1 MKPMRLWHA
10 LLAGLALTGLV
21 IELYV
26 TIARDPSAWPQRLLI
41 YVSFFTI
48 LTNMLVAAA
57 SLGIA
62 RGRGRLHRWAIRP
75 APRAAIS
82 VYIAVVAVIY
92 QLLLA
97 RLVHLSPIGWW
108 GNLLVHQI
116 VPAMWLAGWVL
127 FGRHGG
133 IARTTPLHWLA
144 YPAVYAVWTIAHGA
158 ASGWYPYPFMNV
170 ATQGSAKV
178 AINMLLMAL
187 FFAILGH
194 AFRWIDAALAG
205 RRPSSRRR
213 TGTTA

>member
-1 MKPMRLWHA
+1 MKPARLWHA
-10 LLAGLALTGLV
+10 LLALLAIAGLA
-21 IELYV
+21 IELHV
-26 TIARDPSAWPQRLLI
+26 TIARDPAAWPHRLLI
-41 YVSFFTI
+41 YFSFFTI
-48 LTNMLVAAA
+48 LTNMLVAIA
-57 SLGIA
+57 SIGIA

-75 APRAAIS
+75 APRTAIS

-133 IARTTPLHWLA
+133 IARTAPLHWLA
-144 YPAVYAVWTIAHGA
+144 YPAGYAAWTFAHGA

-170 ATQGSAKV
+170 ATRGGVAV
-178 AINMLLMAL
+178 AINMLLMAF
-187 FFAILGH
+187 FFAVLGQG
-194 AFRWIDAALAG
+194 FRWIDMVLAG
-205 RRPSSRRR
+205 RKPSSRH
-213 TGTTA
+213 

>member
-1 MKPMRLWHA
+1 MKIARLWHG
-10 LLAGLALTGLV
+10 LLAAFAVIGLV

-26 TIARDPSAWPQRLLI
+26 TLARDPAAWPHRLL
-41 YVSFFTI
+41 VCFSFFTI
-48 LTNMLVAAA
+48 LTNMLVATA

-62 RGRGRLHRWAIRP
+62 QRRGGLHRWAVRP
-75 APRAAIS
+75 APRTAIS

-127 FGRHGG
+127 LGRHGG
-133 IARTTPLHWLA
+133 IARSAPLHWLA
-144 YPAVYAVWTIAHGA
+144 YPAAYAVWTLAHGA

-170 ATQGSAKV
+170 VTRGGTAV

-187 FFAILGH
+187 FFAMLGYV
-194 AFRWIDAALAG
+194 FRWIDAVLG
-205 RRPSSRRR
+205 RRLARVAPK
-213 TGTTA
+213 A

>member
-1 MKPMRLWHA
+1 MRPMRLWHA
-10 LLAGLALTGLV
+10 LLASLAVAGLA

-26 TIARDPSAWPQRLLI
+26 TITRDPAAWPHRLLI
-41 YVSFFTI
+41 YFSFFTV

-62 RGRGRLHRWAIRP
+62 QGRGKLHRWAHRP

-97 RLVHLSPIGWW
+97 RLVPLSPIGWW
-108 GNLLVHQI
+108 GNLLVHRI
-116 VPAMWLAGWVL
+116 VPAMWLMGWVL

-133 IARTTPLHWLA
+133 IARSAPLHWLA
-144 YPAVYAVWTIAHGA
+144 YPAVYTVWTLAHGA
-158 ASGWYPYPFMNV
+158 SSGWYPYPFMSV
-170 ATQGSAKV
+170 STLGSAGV

-187 FFAILGH
+187 CFAVLGY
-194 AFRWIDAALAG
+194 AFRWIDRVLG
-205 RRPSSRRR
+205 RRSARIAPK
-213 TGTTA
+213 A